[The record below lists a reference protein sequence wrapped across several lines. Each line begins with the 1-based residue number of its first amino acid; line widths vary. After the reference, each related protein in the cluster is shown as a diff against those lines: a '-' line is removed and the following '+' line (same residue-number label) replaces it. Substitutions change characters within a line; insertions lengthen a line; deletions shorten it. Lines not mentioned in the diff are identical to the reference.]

1 MAYFPDLADAAR
13 AVSRVLASG
22 VLPVT
27 LEFLDRVCIGAVE
40 DYAQIGLDTSAGA
53 LLIFGQDGNPA
64 VFERDLQRM
73 AEASTT
79 EGATSVRIAESSRGG
94 RARCSRRAARRC
106 RRFRAWSR

>member
-1 MAYFPDLADAAR
+1 MGSRAITCWAWRRCCRQVRSFAAAAGYGMAYFPALADAAR

-27 LEFLDRVCIGAVE
+27 LEFLDQVCIGAVE

-64 VFERDLQRM
+64 VIARDLERM
-73 AEASTT
+73 AQAS
-79 EGATSVRIAESSRGG
+79 R
-94 RARCSRRAARRC
+94 
-106 RRFRAWSR
+106 